1 MDSVVRDFA
10 KYTSYDDFEVQLH
23 TFVYAS
29 NEGYAAVCYF
39 RLIENNTIFCYLI
52 WSKTRVAPL
61 KITWI
66 PRLELMAALISA
78 RIA

>member
-52 WSKTRVAPL
+52 
-61 KITWI
+61 
-66 PRLELMAALISA
+66 
-78 RIA
+78 